1 MQFDDDDFLIA
12 IEKNNL
18 TRLKKMY
25 EAGARPQDIGRGVET
40 PAHVAAGWGRLDILE
55 WLHEIGCDMDAKDKR
70 GLTPLYEALRSY
82 ELQIAEL
89 LLSYGAEVVPLSA
102 CESLG
107 YDFERD
113 CKICDLLLA
122 LGADINQSSDVGH
135 TALMNA
141 CEYAPKQFVDYL
153 IEKGAD
159 VNTWLKDSDPGSA
172 LQVAVWHDRLDII
185 RTLLDAGANPN
196 LTDCDDDTPLFA
208 SQSLAAAEMLIAAG
222 ADPDSLNFLDMTAA
236 DFVDDPETKNFLF
249 SKQKNRPK

>member
-1 MQFDDDDFLIA
+1 M
-12 IEKNNL
+12 
-18 TRLKKMY
+18 
-25 EAGARPQDIGRGVET
+25 
-40 PAHVAAGWGRLDILE
+40 
-55 WLHEIGCDMDAKDKR
+55 
-70 GLTPLYEALRSY
+70 YEALRSY

-102 CESLG
+102 CENLG

-122 LGADINQSSDVGH
+122 LGADINQSNDVGR